1 MYLHKIGNVSFSF
14 LFLESSLHFITLIW
28 WFKLFFSSF
37 KQALTLCFKSL
48 FSLCDIIE
56 EKHESLFTTTHF
68 NFLKMTKKQ
77 KDVLFTDISYL
88 GIVLFCSPLTRQLD
102 KQFFLWRHTYLFTSK
117 VSRNFQFVHL
127 FFVNEI
133 NMNLDDY
140 HKTICI

>member
-1 MYLHKIGNVSFSF
+1 MK
-14 LFLESSLHFITLIW
+14 
-28 WFKLFFSSF
+28 
-37 KQALTLCFKSL
+37 
-48 FSLCDIIE
+48 
-56 EKHESLFTTTHF
+56 SLFTTSHF

-77 KDVLFTDISYL
+77 KDVLFTGISYL

-133 NMNLDDY
+133 LK
-140 HKTICI
+140 HEFG